1 MWGWNGSM
9 SREKR
14 GLETPK
20 ISLLGDQKEV
30 LFTKTGNQKKG
41 NPEAWPCLL
50 HCVAREGESSERKFF
65 LCPQTHIQT
74 SFLHP
79 LEYH

>member
-1 MWGWNGSM
+1 MIDHLQSTLKSSSQSIVWGWNGSM

-30 LFTKTGNQKKG
+30 LFTKTGNQKK
-41 NPEAWPCLL
+41 EIY
-50 HCVAREGESSERKFF
+50 E
-65 LCPQTHIQT
+65 
-74 SFLHP
+74 
-79 LEYH
+79 

>member
-9 SREKR
+9 SKEKR

-30 LFTKTGNQKKG
+30 LFTKTGNQKK
-41 NPEAWPCLL
+41 EIY
-50 HCVAREGESSERKFF
+50 E
-65 LCPQTHIQT
+65 
-74 SFLHP
+74 
-79 LEYH
+79 